1 MQRRQPLALF
11 CNSQV
16 YCMETTTNNDG
27 SVLALPGAQSGRKSS
42 IDSGNLTPN
51 QIVALL
57 DKYIIGQKDAK
68 KSVAIAL
75 RNRLRRQNVSDD
87 LRDEIMPNNI
97 IMIGPTGVGKT
108 EIARRLAKLAKA
120 PFVKVEASKFTEVG
134 YVGRD
139 VESMIRD
146 LVDQS
151 VAMVRSERSEE
162 VREKAALLVE
172 ERLLDILL
180 PPVASSRDSEDDDV
194 ESEEGALEQPS
205 DDEHDKSI
213 EVNRRSRRKM
223 LERLRSGKL
232 EDRQIE
238 MDISSDAPGGMMQVF
253 GPLGQME
260 EIGGIM
266 QDLMSGLPRKR
277 KKRRVSIAEA
287 RKLLEQEEV
296 QKLIDMDSVVKEA
309 INKVE
314 QSGIVFIDEIDKIA
328 SPSSGS
334 GGKGPDV
341 SREGVQR
348 DLLPIVEGSN
358 VATKHGM
365 VKTDHVLFIASGA
378 FHVAKPSDLIPEL
391 QGRFPIRVEL
401 KSLTEEDFY
410 LILTQPENAL
420 IKQYSALLGTEGVH
434 LTFSDGAIREIARI
448 AARVNESVENIGAR
462 RLHTIMTNLLE
473 ELMFN
478 IPENFSDEHVEID
491 ETMVKEKLNH
501 VVADR
506 DLSQYIL

>member
-1 MQRRQPLALF
+1 LLVFIGNYNFIVFQMTM
-11 CNSQV
+11 NSEV
-16 YCMETTTNNDG
+16 N
-27 SVLALPGAQSGRKSS
+27 VFALPKGDGGRKSS
-42 IDSGNLTPN
+42 IAEHNLTPN

-75 RNRLRRQNVSDD
+75 RNRLRRQNVSDE

-151 VAMVRSERSEE
+151 VAMVRSEKTEE

-172 ERLLDILL
+172 DRLLDILL
-180 PPVASSRDSEDDDV
+180 PPVAQSRDSMDDDSLEEEEALVPVSEDGDPSV
-194 ESEEGALEQPS
+194 EA
-205 DDEHDKSI
+205 
-213 EVNRRSRRKM
+213 NRRSRKKM
-223 LERLRSGKL
+223 LERLRNGKL

-238 MDISSDAPGGMMQVF
+238 MDISSDSNGGMMQIF

-296 QKLIDMDSVVKEA
+296 QKLIDMESVVKEA
-309 INKVE
+309 IYKVE

-328 SPSSGS
+328 APSTGA

-410 LILTQPENAL
+410 LILTQPKNAL
-420 IKQYSALLGTEGVH
+420 IKQYTALLATEGVE
-434 LTFSDGAIREIARI
+434 LSFSDGAISEIARI
-448 AARVNESVENIGAR
+448 AAKVNESVENIGAR
-462 RLHTIMTNLLE
+462 RLHTILTNLLE

-478 IPENFSDEHVEID
+478 IPENVSDEKIEID
-491 ETMVKEKLNH
+491 EAMVKEKLNH

>member
-1 MQRRQPLALF
+1 
-11 CNSQV
+11 
-16 YCMETTTNNDG
+16 METTTNSEG
-27 SVLALPGAQSGRKSS
+27 SALALPEAGSGSISSIAQS
-42 IDSGNLTPN
+42 NLTPH
-51 QIVALL
+51 QIVSLL

-75 RNRLRRQNVSDD
+75 RNRLRRQHVSDD

-108 EIARRLAKLAKA
+108 EIARRLAKLARA

-162 VREKAALLVE
+162 VREKAVLLVE
-172 ERLLDILL
+172 DRLLDILL
-180 PPVASSRDSEDDDV
+180 PPVASSRNGEDEDDVSDENAV
-194 ESEEGALEQPS
+194 TESPS
-205 DDEHDKSI
+205 ADEHDKSL

-223 LERLRSGKL
+223 LERLRNGKL

-238 MDISSDAPGGMMQVF
+238 MDISGDSSGGMMQVF

-328 SPSSGS
+328 SPSSGA

-420 IKQYSALLGTEGVH
+420 IKQYSALLATEGVD

-491 ETMVKEKLNH
+491 ELMVKEKLNH

>member
-1 MQRRQPLALF
+1 
-11 CNSQV
+11 
-16 YCMETTTNNDG
+16 METTTNSEG
-27 SVLALPGAQSGRKSS
+27 SVLALSEANRGKSS
-42 IDSGNLTPN
+42 SIAASNLTPN
-51 QIVALL
+51 QIVSLL

-75 RNRLRRQNVSDD
+75 RNRLRRQHVSDD

-108 EIARRLAKLAKA
+108 EIARRLAKLARA

-162 VREKAALLVE
+162 VREKAVLLVE

-180 PPVASSRDSEDDDV
+180 PPVASSRNAESDD
-194 ESEEGALEQPS
+194 ENSAEEGVIESPAT
-205 DDEHDKSI
+205 DEHDKSL

-223 LERLRSGKL
+223 LERLRNGKL

-238 MDISSDAPGGMMQVF
+238 MDITGDAPGGMMQVF

-287 RKLLEQEEV
+287 RKILEQEEV

-328 SPSSGS
+328 TPSSGS
-334 GGKGPDV
+334 GSKGPDV

-420 IKQYSALLGTEGVH
+420 IKQYSALLATEGVD

-478 IPENFSDEHVEID
+478 IPENFSDERVEID

>member
-1 MQRRQPLALF
+1 
-11 CNSQV
+11 
-16 YCMETTTNNDG
+16 MEIITKGEGN
-27 SVLALPGAQSGRKSS
+27 VFALPEANSGLSSS
-42 IDSGNLTPN
+42 IAATNLTPN
-51 QIVALL
+51 QIVSLL

-75 RNRLRRQNVSDD
+75 RNRLRRQHVSDE

-108 EIARRLAKLAKA
+108 EIARRLAKLARA

-151 VAMVRSERSEE
+151 VAMVRSEKSEE

-180 PPVASSRDSEDDDV
+180 PPLSSSNSQDNELLNEEDAPAQTSADD
-194 ESEEGALEQPS
+194 
-205 DDEHDKSI
+205 HDKSR
-213 EVNRRSRRKM
+213 EVNRRSRKKM
-223 LERLRSGKL
+223 LERLRNGKL

-238 MDISSDAPGGMMQVF
+238 MDTTGDNPGGMMQVF

-287 RKLLEQEEV
+287 RKILEQEEV
-296 QKLIDMDSVVKEA
+296 QKLIDMDSVIKEA

-328 SPSSGS
+328 APSSGA

-410 LILTQPENAL
+410 LILTQPDNAL
-420 IKQYSALLGTEGVH
+420 IKQYSALLATEGVD
-434 LTFSDGAIREIARI
+434 LTFSDGAIREIAKI

-478 IPENFSDEHVEID
+478 IPENFSDKHVVID
-491 ETMVKEKLNH
+491 EDMVKEKLNH

>member
-1 MQRRQPLALF
+1 MEITTKGAGNVFVSPEA
-11 CNSQV
+11 NSGI
-16 YCMETTTNNDG
+16 N
-27 SVLALPGAQSGRKSS
+27 SS
-42 IDSGNLTPN
+42 IAATNLTPN
-51 QIVALL
+51 QIVSQL

-75 RNRLRRQNVSDD
+75 RNRLRRQHVSDE

-151 VAMVRSERSEE
+151 VAMVRSEKSEE

-180 PPVASSRDSEDDDV
+180 PPLSSSSSQDNEMLNEEDAS
-194 ESEEGALEQPS
+194 AQPS
-205 DDEHDKSI
+205 TDEHDKSL
-213 EVNRRSRRKM
+213 EVNRRSRKKM
-223 LERLRSGKL
+223 LERLRNGKL
-232 EDRQIE
+232 EERQIE
-238 MDISSDAPGGMMQVF
+238 MDTTGDNPGGMMQVF

-328 SPSSGS
+328 APSSGA

-410 LILTQPENAL
+410 LILTQPDNAL
-420 IKQYSALLGTEGVH
+420 IKQYSALLATEGVD
-434 LTFSDGAIREIARI
+434 LSFSDGAIREIAKI

-478 IPENFSDEHVEID
+478 IPENFSDKHVEID
-491 ETMVKEKLNH
+491 ENMVKEKLNH

>member
-1 MQRRQPLALF
+1 
-11 CNSQV
+11 
-16 YCMETTTNNDG
+16 MEIITKGEGN
-27 SVLALPGAQSGRKSS
+27 VFALPEANSGISSS
-42 IDSGNLTPN
+42 IAATNLTPN
-51 QIVALL
+51 QIVSLL

-75 RNRLRRQNVSDD
+75 RNRLRRQHVSDE

-108 EIARRLAKLAKA
+108 EIARRLAKLARA

-151 VAMVRSERSEE
+151 VAMVRSEKSEE

-180 PPVASSRDSEDDDV
+180 PPLSSGSSQDNEMLNDEDAPQQTSVD
-194 ESEEGALEQPS
+194 G
-205 DDEHDKSI
+205 HDKSL
-213 EVNRRSRRKM
+213 EVNRRSRKKM
-223 LERLRSGKL
+223 LERLRNGKL

-238 MDISSDAPGGMMQVF
+238 MDTTGDNPGGMMQVF

-296 QKLIDMDSVVKEA
+296 QKLIDMDSVIKEA

-328 SPSSGS
+328 APSSGA

-410 LILTQPENAL
+410 LILTQPDNAL
-420 IKQYSALLGTEGVH
+420 IKQYSALLATEGVD
-434 LTFSDGAIREIARI
+434 LTFSDGAIREIAKI

>member
-1 MQRRQPLALF
+1 MTM
-11 CNSQV
+11 NSKV
-16 YCMETTTNNDG
+16 N
-27 SVLALPGAQSGRKSS
+27 VFALPEGNGGRKSS
-42 IDSGNLTPN
+42 IAEHNLTPN

-75 RNRLRRQNVSDD
+75 RNRLRRQNVSDE

-151 VAMVRSERSEE
+151 VAMVRSEKSEE

-180 PPVASSRDSEDDDV
+180 PPVAQSQDSLDDDADT
-194 ESEEGALEQPS
+194 EGEALLSLSTEEGDPS
-205 DDEHDKSI
+205 VEA
-213 EVNRRSRRKM
+213 NRRSRRKM

-238 MDISSDAPGGMMQVF
+238 MDISSDSSGGGMMQIF

-260 EIGGIM
+260 EIGGMM

-296 QKLIDMDSVVKEA
+296 QKLIDMESVVKEA

-328 SPSSGS
+328 APSTGA

-401 KSLTEEDFY
+401 KSLTEEDFF
-410 LILTQPENAL
+410 LILTQPKNAL
-420 IKQYSALLGTEGVH
+420 IKQYTALLATEGVE
-434 LTFSDGAIREIARI
+434 LSFSEGAIREIARI
-448 AARVNESVENIGAR
+448 AAKVNESVENIGAR
-462 RLHTIMTNLLE
+462 RLHTILTNLLE

-478 IPENFSDEHVEID
+478 IPENVSDEKIEID
-491 ETMVKEKLNH
+491 EAMVKEKLNH

>member
-1 MQRRQPLALF
+1 MEITTKGAGNVFVSPEA
-11 CNSQV
+11 NSGI
-16 YCMETTTNNDG
+16 N
-27 SVLALPGAQSGRKSS
+27 SS
-42 IDSGNLTPN
+42 IAATNLTPN
-51 QIVALL
+51 QIVSQL

-75 RNRLRRQNVSDD
+75 RNRLRRQHVSDE

-151 VAMVRSERSEE
+151 VAMVRSEKSEE

-180 PPVASSRDSEDDDV
+180 PPLSSSSSQDNEMLNEEDAS
-194 ESEEGALEQPS
+194 AQPS
-205 DDEHDKSI
+205 TDEHDKSL
-213 EVNRRSRRKM
+213 EVNRRSRKKM
-223 LERLRSGKL
+223 LERLRNGKL

-238 MDISSDAPGGMMQVF
+238 MDTTGDNPGGMMQVF

-328 SPSSGS
+328 APSSGA

-410 LILTQPENAL
+410 LILTQPDNAL
-420 IKQYSALLGTEGVH
+420 IKQYSALLATEGVD
-434 LTFSDGAIREIARI
+434 LSFSDGAIREIAKI

-478 IPENFSDEHVEID
+478 IPENFSEKHVEID
-491 ETMVKEKLNH
+491 ENMVKEKLNH

>member
-1 MQRRQPLALF
+1 
-11 CNSQV
+11 
-16 YCMETTTNNDG
+16 METTTNSDG
-27 SVLALPGAQSGRKSS
+27 SVLALPEARNRSISS
-42 IDSGNLTPN
+42 IAASNLTPN
-51 QIVALL
+51 QIVSLL

-75 RNRLRRQNVSDD
+75 RNRLRRQHVSDD

-108 EIARRLAKLAKA
+108 EIARRLAKLARA

-180 PPVASSRDSEDDDV
+180 PPVASSSNAEDEDETSGDDV
-194 ESEEGALEQPS
+194 ATETPTP
-205 DDEHDKSI
+205 DVKDKSL

-223 LERLRSGKL
+223 LERLRNGKL
-232 EDRQIE
+232 EERQIE
-238 MDISSDAPGGMMQVF
+238 MDTSGDSPGGMMQVF

-328 SPSSGS
+328 SPSSGA

-420 IKQYSALLGTEGVH
+420 IKQYSALLATEGVD

-448 AARVNESVENIGAR
+448 AAQVNESVENIGAR

-478 IPENFSDEHVEID
+478 IPENFADEQVEID
-491 ETMVKEKLNH
+491 EVMVKEKLNH